1 MVIRIIPIP
10 ELRTSDHK
18 SNIGDAEQLNGK
30 QKQQRRGPQIS
41 TLLFRIVLA
50 LTAAQNRQLIVVFL
64 FIYLF

>member
-30 QKQQRRGPQIS
+30 
-41 TLLFRIVLA
+41 
-50 LTAAQNRQLIVVFL
+50 
-64 FIYLF
+64 